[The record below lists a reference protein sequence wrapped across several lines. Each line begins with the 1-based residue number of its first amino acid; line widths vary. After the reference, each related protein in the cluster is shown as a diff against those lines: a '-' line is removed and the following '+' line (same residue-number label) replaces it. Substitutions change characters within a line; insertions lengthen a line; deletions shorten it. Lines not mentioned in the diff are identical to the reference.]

1 MSFNIPPV
9 CIFHTG
15 DLFNLWEAGEAGIH
29 APSHDSSHWE
39 ENRMP
44 FVWQALPAQ
53 RSFEQAHKNNP
64 RRQENLQ
71 EGQEEKDIKE
81 ARHATYRNE
90 RRNTNDSS
98 TTNADHPGIFQPS
111 LN

>member
-9 CIFHTG
+9 GIFHTG

-64 RRQENLQ
+64 RQENLQ

-81 ARHATYRNE
+81 ARHATYRNQ